1 LTDYTAHFAIWYE
14 QDGYRYTRLQRHL
27 ERAAVLEYVF
37 CKSVVKFPAGIE
49 RKLVLPLCK
58 ESRPWRIRE
67 VILSQSADF
76 YLSDVEEQRVDDVA
90 LMSI

>member
-1 LTDYTAHFAIWYE
+1 
-14 QDGYRYTRLQRHL
+14 
-27 ERAAVLEYVF
+27 
-37 CKSVVKFPAGIE
+37 VVKFPAGIE